1 MRLRR
6 IVLAVL
12 AGAPAAVAE
21 DCADSFGSCASYIT
35 GSGGVACTALFCD
48 TCAQAGYCD
57 LSCGF
62 CGPPTAA
69 PSAAPTAAPSAAP
82 APTAA
87 VVPVTD
93 DCADVFASCAEYID
107 GSAGNSCV
115 PSAIT
120 TRSSSISVCTACMCS
135 KSS

>member
-48 TCAQAGYCD
+48 TCSQAGYCD
-57 LSCGF
+57 LSCGI
-62 CGPPTAA
+62 CLV
-69 PSAAPTAAPSAAP
+69 SAAPTRRPSVT
-82 APTAA
+82 TADG
-87 VVPVTD
+87 VTLL
-93 DCADVFASCAEYID
+93 E
-107 GSAGNSCV
+107 
-115 PSAIT
+115 
-120 TRSSSISVCTACMCS
+120 
-135 KSS
+135 

>member
-69 PSAAPTAAPSAAP
+69 PSAAP

-87 VVPVTD
+87 VVAVTD

-107 GSAGNSCV
+107 GSAGNSCE
-115 PSAIT
+115 T
-120 TRSSSISVCTACMCS
+120 EFCETCS
-135 KSS
+135 QAGYCDLSCGI